1 MGIEKCLNIL
11 RGLFRLL
18 LLCVSFIFA
27 SQYFKIVKTQGASSF
42 SLLAIW
48 SSVAFGIILL
58 ILGLPLVL

>member
-1 MGIEKCLNIL
+1 MFEHIAGIVSIIIA
-11 RGLFRLL
+11 
-18 LLCVSFIFA
+18 LCEFYFA

-58 ILGLPLVL
+58 ILGLPLAL